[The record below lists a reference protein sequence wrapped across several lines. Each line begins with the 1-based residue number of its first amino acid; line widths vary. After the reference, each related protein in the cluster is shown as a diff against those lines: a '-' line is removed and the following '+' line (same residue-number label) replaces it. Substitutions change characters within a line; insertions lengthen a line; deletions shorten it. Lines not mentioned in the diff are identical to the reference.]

1 MQTQSKKEKRI
12 VKEIHETQREEA
24 YEEPVEI
31 RRTGEIKTQNVTVFV
46 SKKKNSQTSSN
57 RISTHDKFQ
66 LDQEFES
73 TRYGWRC
80 G

>member
-12 VKEIHETQREEA
+12 VKEIHETHEEA

-46 SKKKNSQTSSN
+46 SKKKI
-57 RISTHDKFQ
+57 RKIATHK
-66 LDQEFES
+66 
-73 TRYGWRC
+73 R
-80 G
+80 